1 MPDSVSLEMRGDVAL
16 VTIANPPVNAL
27 SHHVREGL
35 VRRLNEAVEGGAKAA
50 VIAGSNGQF
59 IAGADIREFGL
70 PLQEPGLPE
79 VCAHIEAASIP
90 VVAAIEGNTLGG
102 GLEVALGCHY
112 RVASPGA
119 KLGLPEVNLG
129 LLPGAGGTQRLP
141 RLLDDV
147 TQSVTMVSGGR
158 PIGAEKAREIG
169 LVDAVADDAIEGA
182 LSHAAKVAGEDPAAR
197 RLSRR
202 KLKADRDTEVAF
214 EAAEAQVRRQ
224 AKGADAPL
232 RALES
237 VRNAYSLSFDEG
249 MAEERRIFSELVSS
263 EQSAALRHI
272 FFAER
277 QAAKAPDGVNGTPRK
292 VEKVGVIG
300 AGTMGGGIA
309 MTYAQAGL
317 SVTVLEMSDEALD
330 RGFSTMEKNWSRGI
344 RSGRITQEGVAE
356 NMGRLTRTTSYDDLA
371 DCDLLIEAVFETMDV
386 KRDVFGKLDKVAK
399 KGAVLASNTSYLDV
413 NSIAAQTKRPGDVLG
428 MHYFSPANVMR
439 LLEIVQGAET
449 DDDVL
454 VTALDMARR
463 TGKQAVV
470 AGVGH
475 GFIGN
480 RLLTPY
486 IRQANLLVLEGAS
499 PEQIDRALERFGW
512 AMGVFAVGDLAGLD
526 IGYKSRQDQELDPVE
541 ASVYRFTDR
550 IVEAGFLG
558 QKAGRGYYNYDENRR
573 RTPNPEALAII
584 EQVRRDHGFQPRPV
598 SDEEI
603 IERTQFA
610 LANEGAHVLEE
621 GVAQRASD
629 IDVVYV
635 HGYGYPRWRGGPM
648 FYAERQGLNR
658 VADKMGEWG
667 SGSGG
672 MHWKPSRLLMEKA
685 ERGEGWDG

>member
-1 MPDSVSLEMRGDVAL
+1 MSDSVSLDMRGDTAL
-16 VTIANPPVNAL
+16 ITITNPPVNAL

-35 VRRLNEAVEGGAKAA
+35 VRRLDEAVAGGAKAA

-59 IAGADIREFGL
+59 IAGADIREFGQ

-79 VCAHIEAASIP
+79 VCAHIEAAPIP
-90 VVAAIEGNTLGG
+90 VVAAVEGNTLGG

-112 RVASPGA
+112 RVAGPRA
-119 KLGLPEVNLG
+119 KMGLPEVNLG

-141 RLLDDV
+141 RLLNDV
-147 TQSVTMVSGGR
+147 AQSATMVAGGR
-158 PIGAEKAREIG
+158 PIGAKEAEKLG

-182 LSHAAKVAGEDPAAR
+182 LAHAGTVAGSDPAER
-197 RLSRR
+197 RLSTR
-202 KLKADRDTEVAF
+202 KLRGGAKVQAAF
-214 EAAEAQVRRQ
+214 EEAEKQVRRQ

-237 VRNAYSLSFDEG
+237 VRNAYSMPFDAG
-249 MAEERRIFSELVSS
+249 MAREREIFSELISS

-277 QAAKAPDGVNGTPRK
+277 QAAKAPDGVEGTPRK
-292 VEKVGVIG
+292 VEHVGVIG

-317 SVTVLEMSDEALD
+317 PVTVLEMSDEALD
-330 RGFSTMEKNWSRGI
+330 RGFATMEKNWSRGI
-344 RSGRITQEGVAE
+344 RSGRITQAGVAE
-356 NMGRLTRTTSYDDLA
+356 NMGRLSRTTSYDDLA
-371 DCDLLIEAVFETMDV
+371 DCDLIIEAVFETMEI
-386 KRDVFGKLDKVAK
+386 KKQVFGQLDKVAK
-399 KGAVLASNTSYLDV
+399 PGAVLASNTSYLDV
-413 NSIAAQTKRPGDVLG
+413 NAIAAETGRPADVLG

-439 LLEIVQGAET
+439 LLEIVQAGKT

-526 IGYKSRQDQELDPVE
+526 IGYKSRKDQELDAVE

-558 QKAGRGYYNYDENRR
+558 QKSGRGYYDYDENRR
-573 RTPNPEALAII
+573 RTPNPEAMAII

-610 LANEGAHVLEE
+610 IANEGAHVLEE

-648 FYAERQGLNR
+648 FYAERQGLGR
-658 VADKMGEWG
+658 VADRIRQWS

-685 ERGEGWDG
+685 ERGEGW

>member
-1 MPDSVSLEMRGDVAL
+1 MSSVTLEMHGDVAL
-16 VTIANPPVNAL
+16 MRLHNPPVNAL
-27 SHHVREGL
+27 SHHVRVGIVEKL
-35 VRRLNEAVEGGAKAA
+35 DEAVEKGAKAV
-50 VIAGSNGQF
+50 VIAGENGQF
-59 IAGADIREFGL
+59 TAGADIREFGQ
-70 PLQEPGLPE
+70 PPQAPGLPE
-79 VCAHIEAASIP
+79 VCDRIEATPIP

-112 RVASPGA
+112 RVADARA
-119 KLGLPEVNLG
+119 KMGLPEVNLG

-147 TQSVTMVSGGR
+147 NESVTIVAGGQ
-158 PIGAEKAREIG
+158 PIGAKKAESIG
-169 LVDAVADDAIEGA
+169 LVDEVSDDAVEAGLA
-182 LSHAAKVAGEDPAAR
+182 LAGKVAGTDPDEK
-197 RLSRR
+197 RLSKRT
-202 KLKADRDTEVAF
+202 LKKANAKAF

-224 AKGADAPL
+224 AKGAEAPM
-232 RALES
+232 RALDA
-237 VRNAYSLSFDEG
+237 VRKAYDGPFEEG
-249 MAEERRIFSELVSS
+249 LRFERDTFMELVRSD
-263 EQSAALRHI
+263 QSRALRHI

-277 QAAKAPDGVNGTPRK
+277 QAAKAPDGVKGEPRT

-309 MTYAQAGL
+309 MTYAAAGL
-317 SVTVLEMSDEALD
+317 PVTVLEMTEDALD
-330 RGFSTMEKNWSRGI
+330 RGFATMEKNWSRGI
-344 RSGRITQEGVAE
+344 RSGRITEDGVKA
-356 NMGRLTRTTSYDDLA
+356 NMDHLTRTTSYDDLA
-371 DCDLLIEAVFETMDV
+371 DCDLIVEAVFETMEV
-386 KRDVFGKLDKVAK
+386 KRDVFRKLDAVAK

-413 NSIAAQTKRPGDVLG
+413 DAIAAETKRPADVLG

-439 LLEIVQGAET
+439 LLEIVRGAKT
-449 DDDVL
+449 ADDAL
-454 VTALDMARR
+454 VTALSMGRH

-526 IGYKSRQDQELDPVE
+526 IGYKSRQDQDLDAAE
-541 ASVYRFTDR
+541 ASVYRFTDQ

-558 QKAGRGYYNYDENRR
+558 QKSGAGFYTYDENRN

-584 EQVRRDHGFQPRPV
+584 EGVRRDHGYQSRAV
-598 SDEEI
+598 TDEEI
-603 IERTQFA
+603 VERTQFA
-610 LANEGAHVLEE
+610 IANEGAHVLEE

-648 FYAERQGLNR
+648 FYAETAGLGH
-658 VADKMGEWG
+658 VADRIRQWE
-667 SGSGG
+667 SGAGG
-672 MHWKPSRLLMEKA
+672 VHWKPSRLLMEKA
-685 ERGEGWDG
+685 EKGEGW